1 MGEAAEAVEGVIT
14 KAKATTN
21 SNGAIIR
28 ITTKRHRNLNHHGVI
43 IRSNPLSNRVKFQ
56 DPYGTIIPQKMFSN
70 HPLQIRDEGKL
81 YQVHNHPRKHINGV
95 I

>member
-1 MGEAAEAVEGVIT
+1 MEGVIT

-21 SNGAIIR
+21 SHGAIIR

-56 DPYGTIIPQKMFSN
+56 DPNGSIIHRKMFSN
-70 HPLQIRDEGKL
+70 HHLQIRDGGKL
-81 YQVHNHPRKHINGV
+81 CQVRNHPRKHINGV